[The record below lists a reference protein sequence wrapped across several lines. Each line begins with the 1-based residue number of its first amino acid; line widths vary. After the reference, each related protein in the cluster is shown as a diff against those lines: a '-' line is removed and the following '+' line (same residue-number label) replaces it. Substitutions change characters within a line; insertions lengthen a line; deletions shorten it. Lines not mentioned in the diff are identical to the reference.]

1 MHPMEVMGTGQL
13 IPISS
18 SDTSQVGQARR
29 RAVAIAAA
37 LGFGEVR
44 LGELSIIVTE
54 AANNIAAHANEG
66 QLIVSPWSLEGQAG
80 VDIFA
85 IDKGRGILDI
95 HQACEDGF
103 STGGTA
109 GQGLGAV
116 SRLAGQFQVSSA
128 PNSGT
133 ILFARV
139 YRDLAKPDV
148 AIKDS
153 SLGAISIPIAGET
166 ACGDA
171 WSASFDGSRSVYL
184 MADGL
189 GHGPFASEAAR
200 EAVRIFQDIP
210 DRAPEFILKE
220 IHRSLTK
227 TRGAAVSIAEILHDQ
242 GTLNYAGAGNISC
255 VVYSAGKTKSCVSM
269 NGTVGHSVAKFQQ
282 FSYPW
287 ENNATLILHSDGLTT
302 RWNLDQYPGLASRHP
317 AVIAALLYRDFV
329 RGRDDVTVLVTRK

>member
-1 MHPMEVMGTGQL
+1 MGTGYQ

-18 SDTSQVGQARR
+18 ADKTQVGQARR
-29 RAVAIAAA
+29 RAVSIAAS

-54 AANNIAAHANEG
+54 AANNIAAHAYEG
-66 QLIVSPWSLEGQAG
+66 QLIVSPWSLDGRAG
-80 VDIFA
+80 IDILA
-85 IDKGRGILDI
+85 IDKGQGIADI
-95 HQACEDGF
+95 DRAFEDGF
-103 STGGTA
+103 STSGTA

-116 SRLAGQFQVSSA
+116 SRLAGKCQVYSKQ
-128 PNSGT
+128 NGGT

-139 YRDLAKPDV
+139 HRDSIQPERATEDYP
-148 AIKDS
+148 
-153 SLGAISIPIAGET
+153 LGAISIPVAGES

-171 WSASFDGSRSVYL
+171 WSASFNRSRSVYL

-189 GHGPFASEAAR
+189 GHGPYASEASQ

-210 DRAPEFILKE
+210 DRAPELILKE
-220 IHRSLTK
+220 IHRALAK

-242 GTLNYAGAGNISC
+242 GVLNYAGAGNISAAIYC
-255 VVYSAGKTKSCVSM
+255 AGKSRSCVSM
-269 NGTVGHSVAKFQQ
+269 NGTAGHSVAKIQQ

-302 RWNLDQYPGLASRHP
+302 RWNLDQYPGLATRHP
-317 AVIAALLYRDFV
+317 AVIAAMLYRDFV